1 VRPLISELYRR
12 HEDALVA
19 ILADTRAST
28 AARLSLRLALEEL
41 DAHHLAI
48 NPATN
53 GNMARLSEQEMRL
66 LNFLDHIG
74 ANGEYEGDPV
84 AAIIEHVNRQQEAI
98 GMQADD
104 MGRMG
109 QQIADLMAELA
120 HLRTVAMAP
129 TYSTNGSDTGS
140 YTPSAVELV
149 SQETATEPP
158 APAAT
163 VDDDF
168 RQRCIAEM
176 RRLANN
182 GTTCTQQEWNE
193 LRQDLPDFAEMLDT
207 LRMSWRDLVAAA
219 GLRGASGRRILKE
232 RTDEAAATSARRGN
246 ASTAMAEL
254 IDEHKA
260 NGAEPVDDSERYAN
274 HLDAYD
280 TRVTVRQGK
289 TPDGEPVQVVATHY
303 MLR

>member
-1 VRPLISELYRR
+1 VRTFVKSIYDR
-12 HEDALVA
+12 HVA
-19 ILADTRAST
+19 GLRGVTAGGTWIDDG
-28 AARLSLRLALEEL
+28 AARLSLWLALDEL
-41 DAHHLAI
+41 DAHHLQI
-48 NPATN
+48 DPQTN
-53 GNMARLSEQEMRL
+53 GNLARMQQMELRL
-66 LNFLDHIG
+66 LTWLDAHAFKADESDYAFDPAG
-74 ANGEYEGDPV
+74 AVLEILDQQRSVILMQSE
-84 AAIIEHVNRQQEAI
+84 AIIAQK
-98 GMQADD
+98 
-104 MGRMG
+104 
-109 QQIADLMAELA
+109 AEIER
-120 HLRTVAMAP
+120 LRTVP
-129 TYSTNGSDTGS
+129 TLHINGSDTGS

-149 SQETATEPP
+149 SWETAIATEPP
-158 APAAT
+158 APAA

-232 RTDEAAATSARRGN
+232 RTDAAATTSARRGN

-280 TRVTVRQGK
+280 TRFTVRQGK
-289 TPDGEPVQVVATHY
+289 TPDGEPVQVVSTHY